1 MLQVS
6 GQVDRCSL
14 SFREEDIARV
24 FDAHRARFEAELG
37 EHSLKATR
45 VLHFV
50 GTTSAAAMLG
60 AAIATRNPKL
70 VPLALVAGYGP
81 AWISHFFIQKNRP
94 ATFKYPLWS
103 LLADFKMWTMIAS
116 GTMDAEVEKAMAEVL
131 TPEPE
136 APAPRTVAQSELN

>member
-1 MLQVS
+1 MS
-6 GQVDRCSL
+6 ESRIE
-14 SFREEDIARV
+14 SFEKFWPFYVR
-24 FDAHRARFEAELG
+24 

-45 VLHFV
+45 VLHFI
-50 GTTSAAAMLG
+50 GTTGAAAVLG
-60 AAIATRNPKL
+60 TAIATRNPKL
-70 VPLALVAGYGP
+70 IPVALVAGYGP

-103 LLADFKMWTMIAS
+103 LLADFKMWTMIAA

-136 APAPRTVAQSELN
+136 EAPPARTVAQSELN